1 MNLLGGLLSF
11 RFIKDDSEYKSGFAA
26 IMVLLAVSSV
36 TGVRG
41 KHGQCPDCTGGQYI
55 KVIDPA
61 TGKCESCWP
70 CTVCQEGT
78 GSSVQCGSVVPRG
91 IDIHCVPCVKGIN
104 FSSSSST
111 EQCQPCGV
119 CSRKH
124 ERVSAECTLFSNLK
138 CKCET
143 GFYRNKTISECQT
156 CDTCCSSDEDNDIV
170 EKCQKDAENKED
182 EQLLVSSSFTVIS
195 TSSSAVK
202 SSTFHVAPTPSSSTK
217 IMPVPSKPQL
227 IHPTTESVLSVY
239 ERHSVSLAEN
249 KINVNLKHVES
260 MKWIKGL
267 TCSVGVLALICVS
280 VYFLNPKLKKFRE
293 RGQINH
299 PSQQSYRF
307 STLNQHDQE
316 NPIRRGTGTSSRRSD
331 TDGPIRSTD
340 AINCTEDNEDDEV
353 MMICNQYV
361 QKTEMENFQRG
372 IPMST
377 GGKPRSSI
385 PEVPAPTFEKT
396 DVHKCP
402 DQDYLKQGTGS
413 NLFPA
418 VSKSVQN
425 HMEGIP
431 PTSPH
436 SVDTGLQQLS
446 RSEGNNNN
454 HDLIIFS
461 GTPTITEETTRDS
474 SSHLEHNTP
483 FVNCIVHIHHPT
495 VFQACT
501 TSFSPQSWPP
511 SLAEIVKNNSISPG
525 LDQPVRVAVNWSEL
539 SQNEKYSTRILEM
552 PFKLLHDICL
562 SLDIPRTDGKDVRML
577 ADKLGIIGLNFDR
590 LKQAAI
596 TDNSNNPI
604 SYVLLKESFDAV
616 NGTVGDFVDIMNE
629 LGRRDIVDDIN
640 DWPG

>member
-1 MNLLGGLLSF
+1 MFWDLGSF
-11 RFIKDDSEYKSGFAA
+11 SA
-26 IMVLLAVSSV
+26 IPPFRRSAVPAF
-36 TGVRG
+36 GVAR
-41 KHGQCPDCTGGQYI
+41 
-55 KVIDPA
+55 
-61 TGKCESCWP
+61 ESCWP

-78 GSSVQCGSVVPRG
+78 GSSVRCGSVVPKG

-104 FSSSSST
+104 FSNSSST

-124 ERVSAECTLFSNLK
+124 ERVSAECTLFSNVK
-138 CKCET
+138 CECET
-143 GFYRNKTISECQT
+143 GFYRNKTTTECQT

-182 EQLLVSSSFTVIS
+182 EQLLVSSSFTIIS

-202 SSTFHVAPTPSSSTK
+202 SSTFHVPPTPSGSTK

-307 STLNQHDQE
+307 STLNQQDQE
-316 NPIRRGTGTSSRRSD
+316 NPIHKGAGTSSRRPD
-331 TDGPIRSTD
+331 ADGPIRSTD
-340 AINCTEDNEDDEV
+340 AINCTEDNER
-353 MMICNQYV
+353 NV
-361 QKTEMENFQRG
+361 QKTELENFQRG

-385 PEVPAPTFEKT
+385 PE
-396 DVHKCP
+396 D
-402 DQDYLKQGTGS
+402 
-413 NLFPA
+413 LFPA

-436 SVDTGLQQLS
+436 SVDTGMQQLS

-474 SSHLEHNTP
+474 SSHLEHNAP

-562 SLDIPRTDGKDVRML
+562 SLDIPRTDGKDVRLL

-629 LGRRDIVDDIN
+629 IGRRDIVDEIN

>member
-26 IMVLLAVSSV
+26 IMVLLAVSSF

-78 GSSVQCGSVVPRG
+78 GSSVRCGSVVPRG

-143 GFYRNKTISECQT
+143 GFYRNKTTTECQT

-202 SSTFHVAPTPSSSTK
+202 SSTFHVAPTPSLSSSTK
-217 IMPVPSKPQL
+217 IMPVPSKPKL

-239 ERHSVSLAEN
+239 ERHSVPSAEL
-249 KINVNLKHVES
+249 KIDVNLKHVEI

-280 VYFLNPKLKKFRE
+280 DYFLNPKLKKFRE

-316 NPIRRGTGTSSRRSD
+316 NPILLKGAGTSSRRSD

-372 IPMST
+372 IPIST

-385 PEVPAPTFEKT
+385 PE
-396 DVHKCP
+396 D
-402 DQDYLKQGTGS
+402 
-413 NLFPA
+413 LFPA

-446 RSEGNNNN
+446 RSEGNDNN

-461 GTPTITEETTRDS
+461 GTPSFPEETTCDS
-474 SSHLEHNTP
+474 SLHLEHNTP
-483 FVNCIVHIHHPT
+483 FVNCIVHMHHPT
-495 VFQACT
+495 IYQACT
-501 TSFSPQSWPP
+501 SSFSPQSWPP
-511 SLAEIVKNNSISPG
+511 SLAEIVKNNSLSPG
-525 LDQPVRVAVNWSEL
+525 LDQPVRVAVSWSEL
-539 SQNEKYSTRILEM
+539 SQNERYSTRILEM
-552 PFKLLHDICL
+552 PFKLLYDMCL
-562 SLDIPRTDGKDVRML
+562 SLDIPRTDGKDIRML
-577 ADKLGIIGLNFDR
+577 ADKLGITGRNFDR

-629 LGRRDIVDDIN
+629 IGRRDIVDDIN